1 MEKKPQEKQ
10 QPRCVDSACGL
21 VHSAVNLV
29 GGGLARTASVG
40 PRPPLQPANTNL
52 WYVLN
57 KRSFFSLLLL
67 LIVVAS
73 IHYYYYCGHVL
84 PIVLECSEQDRQQWH
99 KKYEYQH
106 CKSAYMDHIFASPAN
121 FSSTKPIEIPKSQCS
136 INSRSMCIWRYIFN
150 SSARRYFLNR
160 QFFYFPIEVY
170 QFRHNGVLC
179 GRDCRIVG
187 PAKHIPNASIHFE

>member
-1 MEKKPQEKQ
+1 MRAFCIFRINIYFSRRAFGVGTSPTPFGHSTKIQSKQMEKKPQEKQ

-84 PIVLECSEQDRQQWH
+84 PIVLECSEQDRQQ
-99 KKYEYQH
+99 
-106 CKSAYMDHIFASPAN
+106 
-121 FSSTKPIEIPKSQCS
+121 
-136 INSRSMCIWRYIFN
+136 
-150 SSARRYFLNR
+150 
-160 QFFYFPIEVY
+160 
-170 QFRHNGVLC
+170 
-179 GRDCRIVG
+179 
-187 PAKHIPNASIHFE
+187 